1 MQKVFR
7 MTPLQVSFACN
18 FNILLGG
25 TPRVC
30 GVGEILDE
38 WIAWRL
44 ECVRRR
50 VYFDVSKK
58 KEKLHLLNGLKKIL
72 LDIDRAISIIRSTE
86 RESDVV
92 PNLMIGFGIDQVQAE
107 YVAEIKLRNINRE
120 YILKR
125 TEETDELEREIAELE
140 DTLASRRKLRAII
153 ISELQQVMKKYPSPR
168 RSVIT
173 YAADAPEAPEEDD
186 VEDYPVNLFLSREG
200 YFKKI
205 TPLSLR
211 MGGEQK
217 YKENDGPSQSFETT
231 NRAEML
237 VFTDKAQVYK
247 CRAADFADTKA
258 SQLGV
263 YLPGHLGMDDGENVF
278 SLVLPGDYRGEV
290 LFFFENGKC
299 ARVPLESYATKTNR
313 KRLTGAYC
321 DKSPLRALLVL
332 TEEQNVAVFSTEGR
346 ALVFNTALLAPKT
359 SRATQ
364 GVAVMTLKPK
374 FRLERAAFLADTT
387 IQNLARYRM
396 RSIPAAGALLR
407 EEDRGE
413 RQMTLLDGAEENT
426 K

>member
-1 MQKVFR
+1 
-7 MTPLQVSFACN
+7 
-18 FNILLGG
+18 
-25 TPRVC
+25 
-30 GVGEILDE
+30 
-38 WIAWRL
+38 
-44 ECVRRR
+44 
-50 VYFDVSKK
+50 
-58 KEKLHLLNGLKKIL
+58 
-72 LDIDRAISIIRSTE
+72 
-86 RESDVV
+86 
-92 PNLMIGFGIDQVQAE
+92 
-107 YVAEIKLRNINRE
+107 
-120 YILKR
+120 
-125 TEETDELEREIAELE
+125 
-140 DTLASRRKLRAII
+140 
-153 ISELQQVMKKYPSPR
+153 
-168 RSVIT
+168 
-173 YAADAPEAPEEDD
+173 
-186 VEDYPVNLFLSREG
+186 
-200 YFKKI
+200 
-205 TPLSLR
+205 
-211 MGGEQK
+211 
-217 YKENDGPSQSFETT
+217 
-231 NRAEML
+231 ML

-263 YLPGHLGMDDGENVF
+263 YLPGQARHRRRRERILL
-278 SLVLPGDYRGEV
+278 LVLPGDYRGEV

-387 IQNLARYRM
+387 IQNLVRYRM

>member
-1 MQKVFR
+1 
-7 MTPLQVSFACN
+7 
-18 FNILLGG
+18 
-25 TPRVC
+25 
-30 GVGEILDE
+30 
-38 WIAWRL
+38 
-44 ECVRRR
+44 
-50 VYFDVSKK
+50 
-58 KEKLHLLNGLKKIL
+58 
-72 LDIDRAISIIRSTE
+72 
-86 RESDVV
+86 
-92 PNLMIGFGIDQVQAE
+92 
-107 YVAEIKLRNINRE
+107 
-120 YILKR
+120 
-125 TEETDELEREIAELE
+125 
-140 DTLASRRKLRAII
+140 
-153 ISELQQVMKKYPSPR
+153 
-168 RSVIT
+168 
-173 YAADAPEAPEEDD
+173 
-186 VEDYPVNLFLSREG
+186 
-200 YFKKI
+200 
-205 TPLSLR
+205 

-247 CRAADFADTKA
+247 CRAADFADTQGLA
-258 SQLGV
+258 ARRISARPSRHGRRRERIL
-263 YLPGHLGMDDGENVF
+263 
-278 SLVLPGDYRGEV
+278 SVLPGDYRGEV

>member
-1 MQKVFR
+1 M
-7 MTPLQVSFACN
+7 
-18 FNILLGG
+18 
-25 TPRVC
+25 
-30 GVGEILDE
+30 
-38 WIAWRL
+38 
-44 ECVRRR
+44 
-50 VYFDVSKK
+50 
-58 KEKLHLLNGLKKIL
+58 
-72 LDIDRAISIIRSTE
+72 
-86 RESDVV
+86 
-92 PNLMIGFGIDQVQAE
+92 
-107 YVAEIKLRNINRE
+107 
-120 YILKR
+120 
-125 TEETDELEREIAELE
+125 
-140 DTLASRRKLRAII
+140 
-153 ISELQQVMKKYPSPR
+153 
-168 RSVIT
+168 
-173 YAADAPEAPEEDD
+173 
-186 VEDYPVNLFLSREG
+186 
-200 YFKKI
+200 
-205 TPLSLR
+205 
-211 MGGEQK
+211 
-217 YKENDGPSQSFETT
+217 
-231 NRAEML
+231 
-237 VFTDKAQVYK
+237 
-247 CRAADFADTKA
+247 
-258 SQLGV
+258 
-263 YLPGHLGMDDGENVF
+263 
-278 SLVLPGDYRGEV
+278 

>member
-1 MQKVFR
+1 M
-7 MTPLQVSFACN
+7 S
-18 FNILLGG
+18 
-25 TPRVC
+25 
-30 GVGEILDE
+30 
-38 WIAWRL
+38 
-44 ECVRRR
+44 
-50 VYFDVSKK
+50 
-58 KEKLHLLNGLKKIL
+58 
-72 LDIDRAISIIRSTE
+72 
-86 RESDVV
+86 
-92 PNLMIGFGIDQVQAE
+92 
-107 YVAEIKLRNINRE
+107 
-120 YILKR
+120 
-125 TEETDELEREIAELE
+125 
-140 DTLASRRKLRAII
+140 
-153 ISELQQVMKKYPSPR
+153 
-168 RSVIT
+168 
-173 YAADAPEAPEEDD
+173 
-186 VEDYPVNLFLSREG
+186 
-200 YFKKI
+200 
-205 TPLSLR
+205 
-211 MGGEQK
+211 GEQK

-364 GVAVMTLKPK
+364 GLS
-374 FRLERAAFLADTT
+374 L
-387 IQNLARYRM
+387 IH
-396 RSIPAAGALLR
+396 I
-407 EEDRGE
+407 
-413 RQMTLLDGAEENT
+413 
-426 K
+426 